1 MHTVISRANIVARDN
16 IQDISA
22 FLIVARERSF
32 TRAAAKMGVSQSALS
47 QTLRGLEERL
57 GIRLLTRN
65 TRGVSPTEAG
75 ELLLQSVGPHVD
87 GINAG
92 IAALSGLKETPSGT
106 VRITAD
112 QHAAEDILWPALDK
126 FLPKFPDIKVEIV
139 VDYSLTDIVAEQYDA
154 GVRIGEVI
162 ARDMIAVPIGPDMR
176 MIVVGA
182 PSYLEAH
189 GAPRTPQE
197 LTNHNCINLRLPTYG
212 GLYAWEFEKDG
223 RELNVRVQG
232 QLMFNSVG
240 MIVTAALAGHG
251 LAYVPEDRV
260 RGHLEADRL
269 RVLLDDYCQPFSGYH
284 LYYPSRRQPTPAFTA
299 VVNALR
305 YRQPQ

>member
-1 MHTVISRANIVARDN
+1 MARDN
-16 IQDISA
+16 IRDIAA

-32 TRAAAKMGVSQSALS
+32 TRAAAKIGVSQSALS

-75 ELLLQSVGPHVD
+75 ELLLQSVGPHFD

-92 IAALSGLKETPSGT
+92 IAALSGLKEKPSGT

-112 QHAAEDILWPALDK
+112 QHAAEDVLWPALDN

-139 VDYSLTDIVAEQYDA
+139 IDYGLTDIVAEQYDA

-162 ARDMIAVPIGPDMR
+162 AKDMIAVPIGPDMR

-182 PSYLEAH
+182 PRYLETH
-189 GAPRTPQE
+189 GIPQTPQE
-197 LTNHNCINLRLPTYG
+197 LTGHNCINLRLPTYG
-212 GLYAWEFEKDG
+212 GLYAWEFEHHG
-223 RELNVRVQG
+223 RELNVRVEG
-232 QLMFNSVG
+232 QLMFNSLG
-240 MIVTAALAGHG
+240 MIITAALAGHG
-251 LAYVPEDRV
+251 LAYVPENRV
-260 RGHLEADRL
+260 RGQLEENRL
-269 RVLLDDYCQPFSGYH
+269 ALLLDDYCQPFSGYH

-305 YRQPQ
+305 YREPCSRS

>member
-1 MHTVISRANIVARDN
+1 VARDN

-32 TRAAAKMGVSQSALS
+32 TRAAAKIGVSQSALS

-75 ELLLQSVGPHVD
+75 ELLLQSVGPHFD

-92 IAALSGLKETPSGT
+92 IAALSGLKEKPSGT

-112 QHAAEDILWPALDK
+112 QHAAEDVLWPALDA
-126 FLPKFPDIKVEIV
+126 FLPQFPDIKIEIV
-139 VDYSLTDIVAEQYDA
+139 VDYGLTDIVAEQYDA

-162 ARDMIAVPIGPDMR
+162 AKDMIAVPIGPDMR

-182 PSYLEAH
+182 PAYLDAH
-189 GAPRTPQE
+189 GVPRTPLE

-212 GLYAWEFEKDG
+212 GLYAWEFEQDG
-223 RELNVRVQG
+223 RELSVRVEG

-240 MIVTAALAGHG
+240 MIITAALAGYG
-251 LAYVPEDRV
+251 LAYVPENRV
-260 RGHLEADRL
+260 RRYLEERRL
-269 RVLLDDYCQPFSGYH
+269 TMLLDEYCQPFSGYH
-284 LYYPSRRQPTPAFTA
+284 LYYPSRRQQTPAFTA

-305 YRQPQ
+305 YRQSQ

>member
-1 MHTVISRANIVARDN
+1 MARNN

-32 TRAAAKMGVSQSALS
+32 TRAAAKIGVSQSALS

-75 ELLLQSVGPHVD
+75 ELLLQSVGPHFD

-92 IAALSGLKETPSGT
+92 IAALSGLKEKPSGT

-112 QHAAEDILWPALDK
+112 QHAAEDVLWPALDK

-139 VDYSLTDIVAEQYDA
+139 IDYGLTDIVAEQYDA

-162 ARDMIAVPIGPDMR
+162 AKDMIAVPIGPDMR

-182 PSYLEAH
+182 PSYLETH
-189 GAPRTPQE
+189 GVPQTPQD
-197 LTNHNCINLRLPTYG
+197 LTSHNCINLRLPTYG
-212 GLYAWEFEKDG
+212 GLYAWEFEKDT
-223 RELNVRVQG
+223 RELNVRVEG
-232 QLMFNSVG
+232 QLMFN
-240 MIVTAALAGHG
+240 
-251 LAYVPEDRV
+251 
-260 RGHLEADRL
+260 
-269 RVLLDDYCQPFSGYH
+269 
-284 LYYPSRRQPTPAFTA
+284 
-299 VVNALR
+299 
-305 YRQPQ
+305 

>member
-1 MHTVISRANIVARDN
+1 MARDN

-32 TRAAAKMGVSQSALS
+32 TRAAAKIGVSQSALS

-75 ELLLQSVGPHVD
+75 ALLLQSVGPHFD

-92 IAALSGLKETPSGT
+92 IAALSGLKEKPSGT

-112 QHAAEDILWPALDK
+112 QHAAEDVLWPVLDQ
-126 FLPKFPDIKVEIV
+126 FLPKYPDIKVEIV
-139 VDYSLTDIVAEQYDA
+139 VDYGLTDIVAEQYDA

-162 ARDMIAVPIGPDMR
+162 AKDMIAVPLGPDMR

-182 PSYLEAH
+182 PSYLDAH
-189 GAPRTPQE
+189 GVPQRPQE

-212 GLYAWEFEKDG
+212 GLYAWEFEHDG
-223 RELNVRVQG
+223 RELNVRVEG

-240 MIVTAALAGHG
+240 MIITAALAGHG
-251 LAYVPEDRV
+251 LAYVPENRV
-260 RGHLEADRL
+260 RNHLEENRL
-269 RVLLDDYCQPFSGYH
+269 MVLLDDYCRPFSGYH

-299 VVNALR
+299 VVSALR
-305 YRQPQ
+305 YRDVQSRNL